1 MKINKK
7 VENLS
12 KKMDSQKK
20 LKINEIPM
28 DFIKEN
34 KNLNSRIF
42 KQKYNMKQKDFLIQL
57 RNKQTEM
64 NKNILILKG
73 EKQKKKEKYLN
84 LRLIK

>member
-1 MKINKK
+1 
-7 VENLS
+7 
-12 KKMDSQKK
+12 MDSQKK

-73 EKQKKKEKYLN
+73 EKQKKKKKN
-84 LRLIK
+84 IST

>member
-1 MKINKK
+1 
-7 VENLS
+7 
-12 KKMDSQKK
+12 MDSQKK
-20 LKINEIPM
+20 LKIKEIPM
-28 DFIKEN
+28 DLIKEN

>member
-57 RNKQTEM
+57 RNK
-64 NKNILILKG
+64 
-73 EKQKKKEKYLN
+73 KKKEKYLN